1 MTKHA
6 FKAAAFTAAAF
17 FILAGAQDIS
27 RAQARQAADAIVPF
41 KIRVPDRVL
50 RDLKERL
57 ARTRFPDEIEGSGW
71 DYGADL
77 RYMKELVAY
86 WRDKYDWRKQ
96 EAALNEFDQF
106 MTNIDGLDVHFIH
119 QRSPHPNALPL
130 ISLQGFP
137 SSISEFVKII
147 GPLTD
152 PTRHGGRAE
161 DAFHFV
167 TFSLPGI
174 GFTEKPTTRG
184 ASPRDAAIAAT
195 LMTRL
200 GYTRYAVQGGD
211 AGAGIGRQVALD
223 DAKHVVGLHLN
234 YCASPPPPGDP
245 KAGVSPEEWKRM
257 EEREAYFNQHN
268 NGWLA
273 IQQRKPQ
280 TLGYAFADSPV
291 GLAAWLVDKWR
302 SLCDCDGN
310 PEKAF
315 TKDDLLTNVMI
326 YWVSETSASSM
337 RRYGLGSRSWNAAAD
352 LSRPRG
358 SASGPRRVEVPTACA
373 VFPEEATLSPRRW
386 VEASFNITRW
396 TEMPRGGHFAPLETP
411 DLFVNDIR
419 AFFRDLR

>member
-1 MTKHA
+1 MTKHPW
-6 FKAAAFTAAAF
+6 KAAALAAAF
-17 FILAGAQDIS
+17 FIFAAAQEIS
-27 RAQARQAADAIVPF
+27 TAQKRQPGDAIAPF
-41 KIRVPDRVL
+41 KIHVSDSVL

-77 RYMKELVAY
+77 RYMKALVAY
-86 WRDKYDWRKQ
+86 WRTKYDWRKQ
-96 EAALNEFDQF
+96 EAALNRFDQF
-106 MTNIDGLDVHFIH
+106 TTNIDGLDVHFIH
-119 QRSPHPNALPL
+119 QRSPHPNAMPL

-137 SSISEFVKII
+137 SSISEFVKVI

-152 PTRHGGRAE
+152 PARHGGRPE

-174 GFTEKPTTRG
+174 GFTEKPTRQSG
-184 ASPRDAAIAAT
+184 SPRDAAIAAA
-195 LMTRL
+195 LMARL

-211 AGAGIGRQVALD
+211 AGAGIGRQLALD
-223 DAKHVVGLHLN
+223 APEHVAGLHLN

-245 KAGVSPEEWKRM
+245 KAGVSAEEWKRM
-257 EEREAYFNQHN
+257 EDREAYFNQHN

-280 TLGYAFADSPV
+280 TLGYALADSPV

-302 SLCDCDGN
+302 SLCDCDGD

-337 RRYGLGSRSWNAAAD
+337 RRYGMGQRSRNAAAN
-352 LSRPRG
+352 LSRPTAG
-358 SASGPRRVEVPTACA
+358 GDTRRVAVPTACA
-373 VFPEEATLSPRRW
+373 VFPGEATLSPRKW
-386 VEASFNITRW
+386 VEARFNITRW
-396 TEMPRGGHFAPLETP
+396 TEMPRGGHFAPLEAP
-411 DLFVNDIR
+411 DLLVDDIR
-419 AFFRDLR
+419 AFFRELR